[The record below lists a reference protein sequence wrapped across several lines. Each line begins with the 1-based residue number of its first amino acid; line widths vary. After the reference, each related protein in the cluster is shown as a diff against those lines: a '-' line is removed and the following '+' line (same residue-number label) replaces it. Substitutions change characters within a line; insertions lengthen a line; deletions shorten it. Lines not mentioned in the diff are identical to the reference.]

1 MRQLKI
7 TKSITNRESASLDK
21 YLQEIGREDL
31 ITVEEEVELAQ
42 AIKKGDR
49 KALEKLTKA
58 KVNAMRKMLNN
69 PVVLEALESMALF
82 HLEGRVISNPPKND
96 VLKATSIAKKSRL
109 KMAFVERSLSA
120 DAPKMEVTMTPSA
133 T

>member
-1 MRQLKI
+1 MMGPVQ
-7 TKSITNRESASLDK
+7 
-21 YLQEIGREDL
+21 
-31 ITVEEEVELAQ
+31 
-42 AIKKGDR
+42 
-49 KALEKLTKA
+49 EKLTKA
-58 KVNAMRKMLNN
+58 KVNAIRKMLNN

-96 VLKATSIAKKSRL
+96 VPKATSIAKKSRL